1 MICQDVRSYI
11 CERLKCYILVCISTN
26 SKWLWHTYIGACIW
40 LYAYKCVCIQMNIGW
55 LWHSDMDVGA
65 CICICLY
72 SDEYRI
78 IMTHQCWRL
87 LSILVACGWMP
98 SLIGLSVIMSK
109 IRICIKGEKMPHGAS
124 WPTLAAVPSSC
135 SSKRSSP
142 WLLAYFLSSTREPP
156 SICTIAH
163 VSG

>member
-1 MICQDVRSYI
+1 
-11 CERLKCYILVCISTN
+11 
-26 SKWLWHTYIGACIW
+26 
-40 LYAYKCVCIQMNIGW
+40 
-55 LWHSDMDVGA
+55 MDIGA

-109 IRICIKGEKMPHGAS
+109 IRICIKGEKMPHGQ
-124 WPTLAAVPSSC
+124 
-135 SSKRSSP
+135 P
-142 WLLAYFLSSTREPP
+142 WLLFHQVVHLKDPLLDFWPIFWFSEIDMLMLELSLYFWAKVENLYLRAPCLGPLCFGNVYASHLYHDFELALKSW
-156 SICTIAH
+156 
-163 VSG
+163 

>member
-1 MICQDVRSYI
+1 
-11 CERLKCYILVCISTN
+11 
-26 SKWLWHTYIGACIW
+26 
-40 LYAYKCVCIQMNIGW
+40 
-55 LWHSDMDVGA
+55 MDIGA

-142 WLLAYFLSSTREPP
+142 WLLAYFLIFWDWYVDVGVE
-156 SICTIAH
+156 SIFLSKNWKFRLRAQCLGPLCFGNVYATQVCHDFELALK
-163 VSG
+163 SW